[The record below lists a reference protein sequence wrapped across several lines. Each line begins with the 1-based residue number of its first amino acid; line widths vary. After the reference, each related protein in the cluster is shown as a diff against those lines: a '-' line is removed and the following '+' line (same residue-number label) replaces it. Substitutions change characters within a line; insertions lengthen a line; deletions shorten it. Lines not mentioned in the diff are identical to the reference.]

1 LELARTHKEE
11 GHQAWALRLLGD
23 IRARLTPA
31 DFGRAETCY
40 REAAD
45 LAARLEMAPL
55 LAQCQLSL
63 GQLQA
68 LR

>member
-1 LELARTHKEE
+1 VLADIHTRLGEL
-11 GHQAWALRLLGD
+11 GQAEA
-23 IRARLTPA
+23 
-31 DFGRAETCY
+31 CY

-55 LAQCQLSL
+55 LAQCHQSL